1 MNHLRHSYD
10 YTCMGLVGCRSDK
23 TAYPCCEYDF
33 VSMTPEPN
41 RNLAVKVNSDTY
53 LEVFSLPE
61 ELNNLRGEQLYPF
74 LDMKFAG
81 GSELVYSTLQGMIDS
96 AGPSSIRADFSLGR
110 LIDASSMAHKAQESR
125 ERGEFLDCSF
135 WILSA
140 TNAVATS
147 IISRGRSQFHPS
159 HILDS
164 LRGQMKI
171 HGDIWDANSLYQA
184 LGLSE
189 ANNSSLLRR
198 TRGLD
203 ELFLATLELQE
214 GPPEV
219 VSTRLKLLKAKV
231 AWMRSSH
238 MAAQA
243 YCYLGFEVVSILEMI
258 YAKYC
263 QHEGI
268 PPHQTRIL
276 SEVERAESP
285 YRIASSV
292 LSKVGLIHEETV
304 VEERLDG
311 VSKSLELIKSS
322 TFNNHGASI
331 NA

>member
-1 MNHLRHSYD
+1 
-10 YTCMGLVGCRSDK
+10 MGLVGCRSDK

-33 VSMTPEPN
+33 VAMSPVPN

-53 LEVFSLPE
+53 LEVFSVPE
-61 ELNNLRGEQLYPF
+61 ELNSLTVEQLYPF
-74 LDMKFAG
+74 LDMKFVG
-81 GSELVYSTLQGMIDS
+81 GSELIYSTLQGKIDS
-96 AGPSSIRADFSLGR
+96 AGPDSIRADFSLSR
-110 LIDASSMAHKAQESR
+110 LIDASSMAQKAQESK
-125 ERGEFLDCSF
+125 EKGEFLDCSF

-140 TNAVATS
+140 TNAIATS
-147 IISRGRSQFHPS
+147 IISRGRIQFHPS

-171 HGDIWDANSLYQA
+171 HGDIWNANALYQS

-231 AWMRSSH
+231 AWMKSSH

-243 YCYLGFEVVSILEMI
+243 YCYLGFEVVSVLEMT

-276 SEVERAESP
+276 SEVERAERP

-292 LSKVGLIHEETV
+292 LNKVGLIHEETMIK
-304 VEERLDG
+304 ERLDG
-311 VSKSLELIKSS
+311 VFKSLELIQSS
-322 TFNNHGASI
+322 TFNSLGTSI
-331 NA
+331 NP